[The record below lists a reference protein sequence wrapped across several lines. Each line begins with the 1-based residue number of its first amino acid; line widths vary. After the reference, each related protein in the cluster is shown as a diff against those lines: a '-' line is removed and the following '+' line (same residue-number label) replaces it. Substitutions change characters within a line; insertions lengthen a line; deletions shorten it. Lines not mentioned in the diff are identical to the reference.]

1 MAGLGEV
8 YLPAF
13 ALALGIRPVLA
24 GLVATLPLLVGG
36 MLQLAAP
43 RAIARVPSL
52 RGWVATLVV
61 VQALALVPLVVLAL
75 AGGPATPI
83 VFGAASL
90 YWAAGMGSAAG
101 WNPWMSRVVPARLR
115 TRFFSRRQ
123 GIVQAAM
130 LVGLVGGGIAL
141 EGAAGTRHVRQVYAA
156 MFALALLARLGSAA
170 ALFRQGGDLPR
181 VPLQR
186 VGLRALASR
195 LRGTPRVP
203 VLGFLVAAIAGA
215 AVCGPF
221 LTPFLLVHDQIGYA
235 SYSVFTATVVIVKI
249 AALPVLGRLIQR
261 VGVKRVLAISAIAIA
276 PIPLL
281 WPVSRSLAWL
291 LAAQA
296 YCGLAWAG
304 FDLGMLISLFDGADD
319 AERTTTQVAFS
330 ALQAMGT
337 AGASLAGG
345 ALLIS
350 FGGHRAAYVLVFA
363 ASAIARLAAAA
374 LLVRRLPLV
383 LARLPLTVM
392 TRAWTLAIR
401 PWGGT
406 LVRPIA
412 DTLERW
418 RDD

>member
-1 MAGLGEV
+1 
-8 YLPAF
+8 
-13 ALALGIRPVLA
+13 
-24 GLVATLPLLVGG
+24 
-36 MLQLAAP
+36 
-43 RAIARVPSL
+43 
-52 RGWVATLVV
+52 
-61 VQALALVPLVVLAL
+61 
-75 AGGPATPI
+75 
-83 VFGAASL
+83 
-90 YWAAGMGSAAG
+90 
-101 WNPWMSRVVPARLR
+101 
-115 TRFFSRRQ
+115 
-123 GIVQAAM
+123 
-130 LVGLVGGGIAL
+130 
-141 EGAAGTRHVRQVYAA
+141 

-215 AVCGPF
+215 AICGPF

-261 VGVKRVLAISAIAIA
+261 VGVKRVLAVSAIAIA

-350 FGGHRAAYVLVFA
+350 FGGHQRGVRPRVRGVGDRAPGRGGAARAPPAARARAPAAHRHDARVDARDPAVGRHARPADRRHARALARRLALIGQAVVGCSTA
-363 ASAIARLAAAA
+363 ASSAAVRSGVISWYAGSRIICRNAARL
-374 LLVRRLPLV
+374 
-383 LARLPLTVM
+383 
-392 TRAWTLAIR
+392 
-401 PWGGT
+401 G
-406 LVRPIA
+406 
-412 DTLERW
+412 
-418 RDD
+418 